1 MLIEDYFQQ
10 FRETIESCSVL
21 KSYNLNTEKKDV
33 SEGFIRGNIYFVDDS
48 LLHLREFVNVAKTI
62 ERGKYAYQYMDAT
75 KTLVFRYDNAEH
87 HQRLNLSNFP
97 HHKHEESED
106 NIVSSSAPTMADILL
121 EIEAIL

>member
-1 MLIEDYFQQ
+1 LSIEDYFQQ
-10 FRETIESCSVL
+10 IRELIEASKIVF
-21 KSYNLNTEKKDV
+21 YFNFNAEKKGLYK
-33 SEGFIRGNIYFVDDS
+33 GFIRGDIYFNDGS
-48 LLHLREFVNVAKTI
+48 LLHLREFVNVETSR

-106 NIVSSSAPTMADILL
+106 NIVSFSAPTLADILQ
-121 EIEAIL
+121 EIEELL